1 MFSQY
6 KIFLHFHTI
15 FLHTK
20 EITGEQNR
28 DVPGGA
34 GTHVGRPPRPDA
46 VVEPVLALAACRMAR
61 TSQDVNGKIFLQ
73 NRGDTWRGVSLRAEE
88 DEEDGCDDDACGVCV
103 WGEWGGGARGGGG
116 VAEGGAVPGGR
127 ADPCAPRRTRTPAAK
142 EGWVGGP
149 SEHHAED
156 GAAEPSL

>member
-6 KIFLHFHTI
+6 RIFLHFHRI
-15 FLHTK
+15 FLQTK
-20 EITGEQNR
+20 EITGELNR
-28 DVPGGA
+28 DVPGGP

-46 VVEPVLALAACRMAR
+46 VVEPVLALAACRMTR

-103 WGEWGGGARGGGG
+103 
-116 VAEGGAVPGGR
+116 
-127 ADPCAPRRTRTPAAK
+127 
-142 EGWVGGP
+142 
-149 SEHHAED
+149 
-156 GAAEPSL
+156 